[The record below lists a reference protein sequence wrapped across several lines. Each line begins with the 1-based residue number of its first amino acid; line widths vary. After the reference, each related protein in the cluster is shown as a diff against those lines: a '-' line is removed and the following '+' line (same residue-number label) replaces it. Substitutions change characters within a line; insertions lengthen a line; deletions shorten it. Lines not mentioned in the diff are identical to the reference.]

1 MRGGTGHYPGRKQS
15 RDNINILQNS
25 CFSPSKFMVIKL
37 FNASIQQYFE
47 VILIKY
53 KYEKKIVKNNCGELS
68 KQKIYVTPV
77 RRDEAF
83 IWKNRPVWAGIP
95 VAESEIPPRRDGT
108 KNVPGSYKRN
118 AINIIETYTCRDL
131 ESRSV
136 LANVPSRLPYKQPV
150 TGAPICY
157 WTTRGRLYKKV
168 IKVSYD

>member
-1 MRGGTGHYPGRKQS
+1 MYFISDCVSFYMRGGTGHYPGRKQS

-53 KYEKKIVKNNCGELS
+53 KYEKKIVKNNCGEWS

-83 IWKNRPVWAGIP
+83 I
-95 VAESEIPPRRDGT
+95 
-108 KNVPGSYKRN
+108 
-118 AINIIETYTCRDL
+118 
-131 ESRSV
+131 
-136 LANVPSRLPYKQPV
+136 
-150 TGAPICY
+150 
-157 WTTRGRLYKKV
+157 
-168 IKVSYD
+168 